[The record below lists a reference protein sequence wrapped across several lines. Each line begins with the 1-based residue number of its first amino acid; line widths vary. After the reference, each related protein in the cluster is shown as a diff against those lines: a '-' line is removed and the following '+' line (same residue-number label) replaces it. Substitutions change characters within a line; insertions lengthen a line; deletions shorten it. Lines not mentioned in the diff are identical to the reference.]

1 MVSDFLFTDVTEMV
15 CWDGV
20 DDSTLTTVIG
30 QGVQKENG
38 QVLYVLGADQW
49 RV

>member
-1 MVSDFLFTDVTEMV
+1 MVSEFFLQTVTEMV

-20 DDSTLTTVIG
+20 DDSTLLVIG